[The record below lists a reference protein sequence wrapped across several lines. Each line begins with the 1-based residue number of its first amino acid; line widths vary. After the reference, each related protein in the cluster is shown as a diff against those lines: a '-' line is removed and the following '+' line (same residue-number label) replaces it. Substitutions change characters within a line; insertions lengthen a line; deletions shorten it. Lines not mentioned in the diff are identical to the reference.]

1 MFKYEVLRH
10 VKHPKEAQRIAE
22 GRGPHDQMPSR
33 LWLNGSEPSRTRS
46 ASLRLIMN
54 KLWFSQILHWLSFQV
69 KLQTMMH
76 LSKLAFASEETIS
89 YLLLDRLQFKRCMLG
104 ENDVCA
110 GSYLCVN
117 VPFPAVKCCRAR
129 KLHAMPLIKISI
141 ASTAAS
147 ATIMLLTFNCIIPL
161 NSIKSHQVKR
171 GPITKK
177 GAHLSR
183 DLSGRSKSGVTKFK
197 KTCPFRNNHV
207 WERNYAK
214 FVRTR
219 VILAIFAHYWILK
232 HFMLPT
238 LLEWAHYAQGD
249 FPACNFSDSATYQF
263 AKYWNWPQ
271 EQWPRPSVDLSK
283 CSMLVIYDTFW
294 DVGNALE
301 KFKTSRTSLLNFSQQ
316 PADSFT
322 G

>member
-1 MFKYEVLRH
+1 MC
-10 VKHPKEAQRIAE
+10 A
-22 GRGPHDQMPSR
+22 
-33 LWLNGSEPSRTRS
+33 
-46 ASLRLIMN
+46 
-54 KLWFSQILHWLSFQV
+54 
-69 KLQTMMH
+69 
-76 LSKLAFASEETIS
+76 
-89 YLLLDRLQFKRCMLG
+89 LDLTCL
-104 ENDVCA
+104 
-110 GSYLCVN
+110 VN

-129 KLHAMPLIKISI
+129 KLHAMSLIKISI

-171 GPITKK
+171 GADNEKNVHICQEISL
-177 GAHLSR
+177 GLARAVSQNL
-183 DLSGRSKSGVTKFK
+183 
-197 KTCPFRNNHV
+197 KTCPIRNNHV

-249 FPACNFSDSATYQF
+249 FPACNFNGWTTYQF

-301 KFKTSRTSLLNFSQQ
+301 KFRTSRTSLLNFSQQ